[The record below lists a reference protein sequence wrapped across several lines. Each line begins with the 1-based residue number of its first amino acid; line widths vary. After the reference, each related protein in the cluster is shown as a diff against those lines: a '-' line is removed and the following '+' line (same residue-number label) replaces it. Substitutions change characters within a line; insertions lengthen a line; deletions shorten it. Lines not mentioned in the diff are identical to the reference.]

1 MDTLNKNLFAS
12 LQNLVS
18 HFARNK
24 NLFASL
30 QNLVSHFARN
40 KNLFASLQNLVS
52 HFVRNKTIKAGA
64 IAIIISFGFLS
75 PWPGLLVEG
84 SPSTIINTSNQET
97 PNIEEQLPSDSSETF
112 LAAINAPSSVQM
124 KKIIVTAYSSTPDQ
138 TDSYPFTT
146 ASGEWVSDGIIA
158 ANFLPFG
165 TRVKLPLLFEDKIFI
180 VEDRMHERFA
190 DTRID
195 IWFPERELAEE
206 FGIKETIIEI
216 LEY

>member
-1 MDTLNKNLFAS
+1 MDTLNKNLAFGE
-12 LQNLVS
+12 NLVS
-18 HFARNK
+18 RFARNK

-30 QNLVSHFARN
+30 QNLVSRGVYTERSECA
-40 KNLFASLQNLVS
+40 
-52 HFVRNKTIKAGA
+52 RNKTIKAGV

-75 PWPGLLVEG
+75 PWLGLLVEG
-84 SPSTIINTSNQET
+84 SPSIIINTSNQET

-124 KKIIVTAYSSTPDQ
+124 KKIIVTAYSSTLDQ
-138 TDSYPFTT
+138 TDSYPFIT

-216 LEY
+216 LEQKVINSNL